1 MIMICL
7 YIYIAGTPT
16 APPSI
21 PCVLP
26 CLIQRRA
33 NPRVF
38 MAACEGLKQATV
50 LEMVDTPK
58 ISWWF
63 SKMGKWWFTPVD
75 EVSENPQV
83 FSMCCDASKAHQTSM
98 KTSARLCRINFI
110 MFCIF
115 LKYTDACFVQASQK
129 LLTKVWREARVKD
142 GKIGPQEQWKQF
154 QDSSGRISN
163 NCTQYS
169 VLCLSGASPIHIQG
183 EQALHSDSQP

>member
-1 MIMICL
+1 MVS
-7 YIYIAGTPT
+7 A
-16 APPSI
+16 
-21 PCVLP
+21 
-26 CLIQRRA
+26 LINGQRSTGMTVVSCRGSGRGWMSLLWPLGGLTL
-33 NPRVF
+33 NTNMGISPR
-38 MAACEGLKQATV
+38 T
-50 LEMVDTPK
+50 
-58 ISWWF
+58 SWWF

-75 EVSENPQV
+75 EASENPQV

-98 KTSARLCRINFI
+98 KTSARLCRISFI